1 MAKKIFLFIAALCFG
16 SVGQAQGLI
25 YVEGQLDESGQPEGY
40 GDLFYVN
47 VDGSGNPITATSPGI
62 ISPPQPEDGGVLF
75 AIPNFGNPSEV
86 LYFATQEDPQKMEIF
101 LLDLNSPGT
110 SVKINAELAANQEI
124 EGGIATPDGTKVVYT
139 VITEVVPGSVETV
152 DMYVVSIDN
161 PGVATKINPDL
172 SDGSKVGEF
181 QITPDSSQIVY
192 GAQLNS
198 TAEELFI
205 TDFSNPGVATK
216 ADGPPSAGDHV
227 IEDLRISR
235 DGSRV
240 FWIGGSG
247 AFGAVRDLWTVPL
260 NDLGNDVQVNETLAP
275 GAQIMDY
282 DLSADGTSIV
292 YRKKDSSFQISD
304 VFLVEL
310 TGGVPGAAAQVNPG
324 WAAGGSGLAP
334 SFEGVTLLESGTVA
348 LYNGPVDDPDVSELY
363 ETPLDALQTATK
375 LNDALTSPAMGAPP
389 QLLVFSANTDESL
402 VLYTQNLFDDNAV
415 SVVDRSSPGNAV
427 QPVSPTQD
435 QYPSG
440 FPIFG
445 PAGNLI
451 AATLLNVDAQGDP
464 MSSELHVADARA
476 NGSNVRVSAAPGA
489 GKIVLNSFWLPSE
502 APVVTI
508 TDSDGDGVPDE
519 EDAFPNDPSET
530 ADTDGDGIGNNADT
544 DDDNDGVLDVDDDY
558 PLGRFDD
565 VPPDYWAFQ
574 FIEAF
579 ARAGITGGCGPN
591 IYCPE
596 NSVTRAQM
604 AVFLERGIRGSDY
617 VPPAATGNVFLDV
630 EANDF
635 AADFIEQFYLDG
647 ITGGCGNNNYC
658 PEGEVTRAQMAV
670 FLLRAKYGA
679 AYNPPAP
686 AGVFNDV
693 DLSFWAVSW
702 IEQLAAE
709 GITGGC
715 GGNNYCPEDPVTRD
729 QMAVFIVRTFGL

>member
-1 MAKKIFLFIAALCFG
+1 MSKKIYLFIALLCFG

-25 YVEGQLDESGQPEGY
+25 YVEGQLGESGEPEGY

-47 VDGSGNPITATSPGI
+47 VDGSGSPITATSPAK

-110 SVKINAELAANQEI
+110 STKINAELAANQEI
-124 EGGIATPDGTKVVYT
+124 EGGIATPDGTKVIYT
-139 VITEVVPGSVETV
+139 VTTKIVPGSVETV

-161 PGVATKINPDL
+161 PGVATKVNPDL

-181 QITPDSSQIVY
+181 QITPDSSRIVY
-192 GAQLNS
+192 GAQLNG
-198 TAEELFI
+198 TAEELFV
-205 TDFSNPGVATK
+205 TELSNLGVATK
-216 ADGPPSAGDHV
+216 ADGPPSGGDHV
-227 IEDLRISR
+227 IENLRISQ
-235 DGSRV
+235 DGSRA

-247 AFGAVRDLWTVPL
+247 ALGAIRNLWTVSL
-260 NDLGNDVQVNETLAP
+260 NDLGNDVQVNEALAS
-275 GAQIMDY
+275 GARITDY
-282 DLSADGTSIV
+282 DLSGNGTTIV
-292 YRKKDSSFQISD
+292 YRKKDSSFQLSD

-310 TGGVPGAAAQVNPG
+310 AGGIPGAAAQVNPD

-363 ETPLDALQTATK
+363 ETPLDALQTATR
-375 LNDALTSPAMGAPP
+375 LNDALTSPAMGLPP
-389 QLLVFSANTDESL
+389 QLLVFGVNTDESL
-402 VLYTQNLFDDNAV
+402 VLYTQNLFDENAV
-415 SVVDRSSPGNAV
+415 SVVDRSSPGSAV
-427 QPVSPTQD
+427 LPVSPTQD

-440 FPIFG
+440 FPTFG

-451 AATLLNVDAQGDP
+451 AATLLNVDAEGDP
-464 MSSELHVADARA
+464 VGSELHVADARVG
-476 NGSNVRVSAAPGA
+476 GSNVRVSSVPDA
-489 GKIVLNSFWLPSE
+489 GSIVLSSFWLPAG
-502 APVVTI
+502 APVVTV

-519 EDAFPNDPSET
+519 DDAFPNDPSESV
-530 ADTDGDGIGNNADT
+530 DTDGDGVGNNADT
-544 DDDNDGVLDVDDDY
+544 DDDNDGVADVNDDY

-565 VPPDYWAFQ
+565 VPPDYWAFR
-574 FIEAF
+574 FIETF
-579 ARAGITGGCGPN
+579 ARAGITAGCGPS
-591 IYCPE
+591 IYCPKA
-596 NSVTRAQM
+596 SVTRAQM

-617 VPPAATGNVFLDV
+617 TPPPATGNVFLDV
-630 EANDF
+630 GATDF
-635 AADFIEQFYLDG
+635 AAGFIEQFYQDG
-647 ITGGCGNNNYC
+647 ITGGCGNSNYC

-679 AYNPPAP
+679 AYSPPP
-686 AGVFNDV
+686 PSGVFEDV
-693 DLSFWAVSW
+693 DLSYWAVSW

-715 GGNNYCPEDPVTRD
+715 GGNNYCPDNPVTRD
-729 QMAVFIVRTFGL
+729 QMAVFLVRTFGL